1 MVHGAHS
8 RKHAGST
15 ISYIMM
21 SQHFYQATC
30 TDINYLICTF
40 HFQVKNSAY
49 FLSSC
54 NQNNF
59 QHVMYLN
66 IWLPSKTSLR
76 VSLPGSLQGGT
87 RGPLTNLLLI
97 THILFLWLPIKQKAP
112 QLNTTVWI
120 VSPKVCI
127 EANSWWSSR
136 SSLSLNQDAQ
146 FVYIHLPV

>member
-1 MVHGAHS
+1 MNLINSYTLFSQSIYHVSLVVHGAHS

-30 TDINYLICTF
+30 TDSNYLICTF

-112 QLNTTVWI
+112 QLNTTV
-120 VSPKVCI
+120 
-127 EANSWWSSR
+127 
-136 SSLSLNQDAQ
+136 
-146 FVYIHLPV
+146 